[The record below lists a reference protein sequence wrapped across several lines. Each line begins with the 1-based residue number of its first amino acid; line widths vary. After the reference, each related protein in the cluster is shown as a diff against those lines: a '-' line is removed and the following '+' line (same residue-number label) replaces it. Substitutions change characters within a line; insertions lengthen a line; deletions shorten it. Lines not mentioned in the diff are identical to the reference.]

1 MTKPVRFSHFGI
13 FVSELEAMV
22 DFYARV
28 LGLVVTDRGLLGE
41 TGIAFLSGDA
51 GEHHQ
56 VVLVEGR
63 ASDDGAKVVNQIAFR
78 VESLADLK
86 ALRRCLA
93 DEGLGPVEAI
103 NHGHAWSLYFGDPEG
118 NRIELFVD
126 TGWYIT
132 QPCREPLDLDRA
144 DDEIARDTEAF
155 CRARPGFAAM
165 AEWRRAM
172 AQKLAR

>member
-1 MTKPVRFSHFGI
+1 MTNPVRFSHFGL
-13 FVSELEAMV
+13 FVNDLKAMV
-22 DFYARV
+22 DFYGRV
-28 LGLVVTDRGLLGE
+28 LGLVVTDRGLLGKA
-41 TGIAFLSGDA
+41 GIAFLSGDA

-63 ASDDGAKVVNQIAFR
+63 APADGARVVNQIAFR
-78 VESLADLK
+78 VDSLAELK

-93 DEGLGPVEAI
+93 DEGLGPVEPI
-103 NHGHAWSLYFGDPEG
+103 NHGHAWSLYFRDPEG

-132 QPCREPLDLDRA
+132 QPCREPLDLDRP

-155 CRARPGFAAM
+155 CRARAGFAPM
-165 AEWRRAM
+165 AEWRQTM
-172 AQKLAR
+172 ARRLAR